1 MALKGKQK
9 KLDKNNNGRID
20 AEDFKILQGSKK
32 GMRMGGMAGY
42 GSARTSGMGLQD
54 ESMKPGKVMK
64 ARTGKLAKYERG
76 LDFHPDPLVRS
87 GKMSK
92 GTYDAMDKGLTAA
105 GIVGAG
111 MGATVVGTAV
121 NEARKAKKF
130 SDIRRDYKRSAKL
143 SASEGS
149 FKKGGMLKANSGKL
163 AESMKKLRE
172 KAYEKSGKKMKGVGR
187 YGKDEYMI
195 QKKLPGMKTGKYV
208 FDMVGVKPMSG
219 LNKNKKKDGFLDNV
233 FEKTIKKY
241 GLKDPTKKK

>member
-64 ARTGKLAKYERG
+64 ANTGKQVTKGRG
-76 LDFHPDPLVRS
+76 MTKGDLEYAEVRS
-87 GKMSK
+87 KHPRSKKYDKPGYSPVFKSAREESENTVKVQRIVDDLVKKK
-92 GTYDAMDKGLTAA
+92 GTKDIDAIGYLTE
-105 GIVGAG
+105 GR
-111 MGATVVGTAV
+111 AT
-121 NEARKAKKF
+121 AR
-130 SDIRRDYKRSAKL
+130 
-143 SASEGS
+143 EGS
-149 FKKGGMLKANSGKL
+149 FKKGSMIKARSGTL

-219 LNKNKKKDGFLDNV
+219 LNKDKKTKDYIKRRLELGSLKSLKKK
-233 FEKTIKKY
+233 K
-241 GLKDPTKKK
+241 